1 MRNTTIW
8 IVVTIL
14 AIFFAMLLPPPPEE
28 ESPLRAPCYG
38 QGGTWIDGKCKPTNK
53 EGR

>member
-1 MRNTTIW
+1 MRNTTIL

-14 AIFFAMLLPPPPEE
+14 AILFVMLWPPPREE
-28 ESPLRAPCYG
+28 ENPLRAPCYG
-38 QGGTWIDGKCKPTNK
+38 QGGTWVQGECKPTNR